1 MDVRKARPSDAPRIA
16 GLLAGYAEKGQL
28 LLRSTEEILEGIRDF
43 FVAASDDGEILACAA
58 LAIYDAELAE
68 VRSIAVLP
76 SMLRHGL
83 GRRLLDACEADA
95 RAYNLEKVFAL
106 TYVPEFFEKS
116 GYARIAK
123 EELPQKIW
131 RDCFRCKLF
140 PNCREVAV
148 IRNLRA

>member
-1 MDVRKARPSDAPRIA
+1 MDVRKARPSDAPQIA
-16 GLLAGYAEKGQL
+16 GVLAGYAEKGQL

-43 FVAASDDGEILACAA
+43 FVIASPNEEIFACAA
-58 LAIYDAELAE
+58 LALYDAELAE

-76 SMLRHGL
+76 SMTRHGL
-83 GRRLLDACEADA
+83 GRSLLLACEADA
-95 RAYNLEKVFAL
+95 RAYDIDKIFAL

-140 PNCREVAV
+140 PNCREIAV
-148 IRNLRA
+148 IRNLKA